1 MDAAVSEKTNRR
13 KLLYT
18 AEFLDWAGEQGLHEE
33 DVLPP
38 SEATLC
44 NYAALFAGK
53 LAGGTTR
60 AKLSAVKSWVQRRGL
75 VWNGRDSLRN
85 VLSGVERRAPSSSFR
100 EQRPPVKKEHLSILF
115 DELDLSDACGLDRAL
130 AAASAGCFYSQL
142 RGGEIFPPSADPND
156 YDSSSFPTV
165 KDLRPPN
172 KNGDR
177 KLKLPKTKVSQSR
190 GEEVIYSPQ
199 PGRTSPTRA
208 WREHIRVNRL
218 GPDDP
223 LMAYR
228 EDNGE
233 LKVLTKPTFLKR
245 CNAVWSKHNIP
256 RMTGHCFRIG
266 GTTHYLVIGIPP
278 DVVKALGRWKSDAFL
293 RYWRD
298 LESLASIHLHLTFRL
313 PNAHTARTLHTS
325 SRPILPSFYHSV
337 FHFTAKSDWP
347 AQL

>member
-1 MDAAVSEKTNRR
+1 MDTAVSEKTNRR

-18 AEFLDWAGEQGLHEE
+18 AEFLEWAGERGLCKE
-33 DVLPP
+33 DILPP
-38 SEATLC
+38 SKATLC

-60 AKLSAVKSWVQRRGL
+60 AKLSAVKSWVQRQGL

-85 VLSGVERRAPSSSFR
+85 VLSGIEHRAPTSLFR
-100 EQRPPVKKEHLSILF
+100 KQRPPVKKEHLSILF
-115 DELDLSDACGLDRAL
+115 NELDLSDASGMDCAL

-156 YDSSSFPTV
+156 YNSSSFPTV
-165 KDLRPPN
+165 KDLKPPN

-177 KLKLPKTKVSQSR
+177 KLKLPKTKVSQ

-199 PGRTSPTRA
+199 PGCTSPTRG
-208 WREHIRVNRL
+208 WQEHIRVNKL
-218 GPDDP
+218 GPDNP
-223 LMAYR
+223 LMVYR
-228 EDNGE
+228 DKNSE

-256 RMTGHCFRIG
+256 CMTGHCFCIG
-266 GTTHYLVIGIPP
+266 GTTNYLILGIPP

-298 LESLASIHLHLTFRL
+298 LESLASIHLHRHHTQQTYANHIQTTRRTHRQ
-313 PNAHTARTLHTS
+313 NAV
-325 SRPILPSFYHSV
+325 Y
-337 FHFTAKSDWP
+337 
-347 AQL
+347 